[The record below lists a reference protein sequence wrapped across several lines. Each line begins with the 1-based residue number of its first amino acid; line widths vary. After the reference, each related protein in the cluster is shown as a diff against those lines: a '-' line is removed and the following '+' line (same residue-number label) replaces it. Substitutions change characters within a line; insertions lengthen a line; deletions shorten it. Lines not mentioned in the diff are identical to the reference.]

1 MCVLWR
7 NPDAWHAELS
17 NSIACRSEGVA
28 ERDIEFLGVMGWGL
42 MLTENS
48 SVAVA
53 VPREGPRGGPL
64 DFREIIL
71 FFGNFK
77 KSMILLVCVETK
89 KQTHILKIEMGR
101 SGWHGSIR
109 LVVAL

>member
-1 MCVLWR
+1 M
-7 NPDAWHAELS
+7 
-17 NSIACRSEGVA
+17 A

-64 DFREIIL
+64 DFREIT
-71 FFGNFK
+71 FFSENFQ
-77 KSMILLVCVETK
+77 KSMILLVFIGQNSK
-89 KQTHILKIEMGR
+89 KSKF
-101 SGWHGSIR
+101 
-109 LVVAL
+109 